1 MKFPS
6 SDVVVLLCSR
16 RACSAQIKNH
26 VFCCHS
32 LGFIKNQASLESQC
46 KPNMVQTFRFSHAGE
61 ILSKTVFELVA
72 GHDLLP
78 LPNFGAVFG
87 GDLVVIRNFL
97 AF

>member
-6 SDVVVLLCSR
+6 SDVVVLCSQ

-32 LGFIKNQASLESQC
+32 LGFVKNQASLESLC

-61 ILSKTVFELVA
+61 ILSKTVLVPVA
-72 GHDLLP
+72 GHDLVP
-78 LPNFGAVFG
+78 APNIGAIF
-87 GDLVVIRNFL
+87 
-97 AF
+97 